1 MHVIIGLLGGL
12 VTIFFLL
19 DRLGIDIGGLNP
31 FYWYRRHAYAKKYG
45 ADPIYSIEDPVH
57 IAALLVIGTAKL
69 DGDITSGQKE
79 TTQELFATHFSIDAR
94 AASDLFG
101 SAAHLLAAPQ
111 LIGGQLEKLADH
123 NGERFSPDQVKSLI
137 EMMHKVA
144 SADGPASSSQ
154 EEFIESI
161 QSRFGAPPPGQQGT
175 WGA

>member
-12 VTIFFLL
+12 VTIFYLL
-19 DRLGIDIGGLNP
+19 DRLGVDIGGLNP
-31 FYWYRRHAYAKKYG
+31 FYWYRRHAFAKKFG

-79 TTQELFATHFSIDAR
+79 TAQELFSSQFSIDATE
-94 AASDLFG
+94 ASGLFG

-111 LIGGQLEKLADH
+111 LVGTQLEKLADR
-123 NGERFSPDQVKSLI
+123 NGDRFAPDQVSSMV
-137 EMMHKVA
+137 EMMRAVA
-144 SADGPASSSQ
+144 SADGVPSSSQ

-161 QSRFGAPPPGQQGT
+161 QSRFGTPPEQQGT
-175 WGA
+175 WGT